1 MPSYVGTQQRS
12 DRNLFLRAIN
22 IGKRQVRMAE
32 ARAWLTEAGFTD
44 VETYIQTGNVRV
56 TTPKRSVAT
65 VERALEEVFLGRT
78 GFEVPSIVFTPAE
91 LRQVYDDALAFPPP
105 PYADRDDCRR
115 FVVLFK
121 EPPSDAEAEQVAAY
135 ETELE
140 RARVVD
146 RVAHVWIAGP
156 FAEAKVFGA
165 LAKVFAPG
173 TNRNLKVIATL
184 AERWT

>member
-1 MPSYVGTQQRS
+1 M
-12 DRNLFLRAIN
+12 
-22 IGKRQVRMAE
+22 
-32 ARAWLTEAGFTD
+32 
-44 VETYIQTGNVRV
+44 RV

-65 VERALEEVFLGRT
+65 VERALEEVFLGRA

-105 PYADRDDCRR
+105 PYA
-115 FVVLFK
+115 FN